1 MDRKWGL
8 ALGAGGFHGIA
19 HIGVLRALAQAGL
32 QPDLVAGTSAGA
44 VAAGLYAAGVPLG
57 EAADTI
63 ANMATRQMLDF
74 AGGLRS
80 MVPGV
85 ILSRTGIIQ
94 GDVIEN
100 ALERLTGGRTLTDA
114 RPPVAIEAVDIESGE
129 LVVMSSFVPQGPPP
143 LPRTVFLTEARLSQA
158 IRASISIPGL
168 FVPKELGGRALV
180 DGGVRDMV
188 PAAVLKAMGAQVV
201 VGVDILSGQEQ
212 RVEVNT
218 FPEVIM
224 RAIALLERETV
235 RERLNS
241 LADAVIA
248 PVLPPLTSFDR
259 EAIAR
264 HIRLGEEAARTQIPA
279 IRRLLK

>member
-1 MDRKWGL
+1 MNRKWGL
-8 ALGAGGFHGIA
+8 ALGAGGLHGIA
-19 HIGVLRALAQAGL
+19 HIGVLRAFAEAGL
-32 QPDLVAGTSAGA
+32 RPDLVAGTSAGA
-44 VAAGLYAAGVPLG
+44 IAAGLYVAGTPLDQAA
-57 EAADTI
+57 ETISSMAAP
-63 ANMATRQMLDF
+63 QMLDF

-85 ILSRTGIIQ
+85 ILTRTGVIQ
-94 GDVIEN
+94 GDLIEN
-100 ALERLTGGRTLTDA
+100 ALERLTGGRTLA
-114 RPPVAIEAVDIESGE
+114 QAQPPVAIEAVDIETGE
-129 LVVMSSFVPQGPPP
+129 LVVMPSFVPKGPPP
-143 LPRTVFLTEARLSQA
+143 LPRTVFLTDVRLSQA
-158 IRASISIPGL
+158 IRASMSVPGV
-168 FVPKELGGRALV
+168 FVPKELAGRTLV

-188 PAAVLKAMGAQVV
+188 PVAVLKAMGAEVV
-201 VGVDILSGQEQ
+201 VGVDVLTGQEQ

-235 RERLNS
+235 RDRLAA

-264 HIRLGEEAARTQIPA
+264 HIRLGEEAARAQIPR
-279 IRRLLK
+279 IRRLLE